1 MLQYWIPAQ
10 QISADHLT
18 NRALVL
24 VILLISYM
32 RVIFLTAVEKGDEK
46 LVLIATVVWRY
57 FRGKRQPM
65 FPISAD
71 YLQRLKWHALVL
83 PSVPI

>member
-1 MLQYWIPAQ
+1 MLQYWIPAL
-10 QISADHLT
+10 QISVNLLT
-18 NRALVL
+18 NRALVR

-46 LVLIATVVWRY
+46 LLLIAMVVWRF
-57 FRGKRQPM
+57 FRRKRRPM